1 MGLMFEVSALHLYAN
16 GTITNYCMDIFES
29 RKTIL
34 VTCAWVFLCP
44 SWRDGHFYW
53 IHRFIHPWNTVWIPD
68 LGHYLFEY
76 GHYLHHQST
85 NFTAWSGISMHPI
98 EGFVYE
104 SACIVPCFFFHHP
117 ILIWLIKIDLT
128 YKAILGHDGYDYPG

>member
-16 GTITNYCMDIFES
+16 GTITNYYMDIFES

-76 GHYLHHQST
+76 GHYLHH
-85 NFTAWSGISMHPI
+85 
-98 EGFVYE
+98 
-104 SACIVPCFFFHHP
+104 
-117 ILIWLIKIDLT
+117 
-128 YKAILGHDGYDYPG
+128 